1 MSNNSVKALN
11 RAGSPLFA
19 LFLVLAH
26 LSSRH
31 LPDINEA

>member
-11 RAGSPLFA
+11 RTGSPLFA
-19 LFLVLAH
+19 LFLVLAQ

-31 LPDINEA
+31 LTDISEA